1 MSYRI
6 QKINQELFDNTKSAW
21 SLIVGS
27 EVFTSELGALFE
39 WIDCHRTYDKPMNGD
54 SLAYALV
61 AGEQKVAAGF
71 MEVVSSPNKGGM
83 TKLLKVFITPQY
95 WEVKE
100 HENEV
105 VNIFIAA
112 INGSLSI
119 SSQVKS
125 KTVKIYGRTDSLL
138 DLLIKVHDTITKSV
152 IDQSSQI
159 TSSIGGRW
167 LEISINK

>member
-1 MSYRI
+1 
-6 QKINQELFDNTKSAW
+6 
-21 SLIVGS
+21 
-27 EVFTSELGALFE
+27 
-39 WIDCHRTYDKPMNGD
+39 
-54 SLAYALV
+54 
-61 AGEQKVAAGF
+61 